1 MTSLNMASAGT
12 KDAMDQAASST
23 QAAASQGGDE
33 PDTMQQY
40 EGISE
45 TRLLAAQL
53 GMMERMKLGLTTHSN
68 VY

>member
-45 TRLLAAQL
+45 TRLLAA
-53 GMMERMKLGLTTHSN
+53 
-68 VY
+68 